1 MMLFKMRLKHGLWFL
16 LKLLQTVGKKQVS
29 FHQMMKLKNFL
40 MMLVLYFLIG
50 INIIHYFL
58 KYFKIFLLT
67 KFFFSFD
74 MEIDELEALI
84 SQLPKSDL
92 NAHEYIHIEDEI
104 PEGGLTDD
112 EIVDAIQNA
121 DKEEESIID
130 DTEFTPILEK
140 VNTR

>member
-1 MMLFKMRLKHGLWFL
+1 
-16 LKLLQTVGKKQVS
+16 
-29 FHQMMKLKNFL
+29 
-40 MMLVLYFLIG
+40 
-50 INIIHYFL
+50 
-58 KYFKIFLLT
+58 
-67 KFFFSFD
+67 

-92 NAHEYIHIEDEI
+92 DAHEYVHIEDEI

-112 EIVDAIQNA
+112 EIVDAIRNA

-140 VNTR
+140 VSPIEVKKAIDKTIRFLYEQGPEFGKVNEELKVLRRLHKQVKAVLYTDTCPQHFAWTTLSVSHVRCLCPTNCPD